1 MSGWMAALL
10 RWLRA
15 TWRAVKAALLR
26 AYWRIGP
33 VEEALRQG
41 VHSPAMTARFAAAAR
56 RSARLAPGTPAHAA
70 LFGGGSGSDAL
81 SDRDVAALVLGAER
95 VEPGRPNFQAL
106 VLPNLVA
113 CVGSL
118 RAVAALST
126 RARAAAATP
135 YDARNP
141 RHEALLEEIWGALQP
156 GRARAGGRHSADW
169 QALGFQGSDPATD
182 FRASGELGLRGLH
195 RLATAHTAHAAAI
208 VSATELPYRGYP
220 LALASIHATM
230 LAAVLAADGR
240 LAGVLPAPG
249 SSGSGSVAGA
259 DSSNTD
265 DGGGVG
271 ALCDVSAHLLLLFDD
286 AWADAAPPSVMA
298 FEAVFAR
305 FRARVGRWLDCD
317 ADDDQDG
324 EESSAAKR
332 WRGGLPVPRR
342 LLQAAEAAAAEGAAS
357 SGARPRPPFM
367 AGTRRGW
374 SPLPSSSSESA
385 AAAGSGTER

>member
-1 MSGWMAALL
+1 MAGWVTALL

-56 RSARLAPGTPAHAA
+56 RSSRLAPGTPAHAA
-70 LFGGGSGSDAL
+70 LFGGGGGRDGSAAAPLL
-81 SDRDVAALVLGAER
+81 SDRDVAALVLAAER
-95 VEPGRPNFQAL
+95 VDPARPNFASL

-113 CVGSL
+113 CVRSL
-118 RAVAALST
+118 RAAGALGA

-135 YDARNP
+135 YDAANP
-141 RHEALLEEIWGALQP
+141 AHEALLEAVWAALQP
-156 GRARAGGRHSADW
+156 GRTRAGGRISADW
-169 QALGFQGSDPATD
+169 QALGFQGTDPATD

-195 RLATAHTAHAAAI
+195 ALATGHTAHARAI
-208 VSATELPYRGYP
+208 VDATELPYRGYP

-230 LAAVLAADGR
+230 LAGALLADGR

-249 SSGSGSVAGA
+249 SGDPKA
-259 DSSNTD
+259 D
-265 DGGGVG
+265 GGVG
-271 ALCDVSAHLLLLFDD
+271 PLCAVSATLLLLFDD
-286 AWADAAPPSVMA
+286 AWADAAPASVME

-305 FRARVGRWLDCD
+305 FRARVARWLDG
-317 ADDDQDG
+317 DDDGGGDDG
-324 EESSAAKR
+324 DGSTRR

-342 LLQAAEAAAAEGAAS
+342 LLQAAEAAAAANGPTSAM
-357 SGARPRPPFM
+357 PRPPFM
-367 AGTRRGW
+367 AAGARRGW
-374 SPLPSSSSESA
+374 SPLPSSESA
-385 AAAGSGTER
+385 GASVG